1 MGFTNQFIAGEAHI
15 VMDKYKIDKIGH
27 WWILR
32 FDSQVELYYM
42 WLTDVCGNTI
52 DGRFYV
58 FFWRDIVKY
67 NVNMVGYGGIW
78 WNMMGYDGIWW
89 DMMGYT
95 SIYSYFHL
103 FSIAKLA

>member
-52 DGRFYV
+52 NGRFYV
-58 FFWRDIVKY
+58 FFLAGYSKIQCQ
-67 NVNMVGYGGIW
+67 YGGIW
-78 WNMMGYDGIWW
+78 WDMMEYDGIWW
-89 DMMGYT
+89 DMMGYDG
-95 SIYSYFHL
+95 IYIYL
-103 FSIAKLA
+103 